1 MFIEECAVSIQC
13 ISNGDT
19 LRIYWAHNIAINYA
33 LRGEELQ
40 MRKNIAIVG
49 LALSALVFNANAAL
63 YLKSS
68 GDQWSAAMADLQNGY
83 NEGVSSNK
91 FNRFYAVLGQRFS
104 LDNSTKE
111 DILNMFKSG
120 SVNVWDQN
128 TVNTHL
134 NNSGGGNTGG
144 GNSSGSNSVDKDEY
158 AADKAAQA
166 GVDAVQDTAIAG
178 KVDKDE
184 FKTDQDRQDDAL
196 SKEVQE
202 RKDGDKVLSDRID
215 GKVDNSDFTADQK
228 RQDDALA
235 QETTDRQ
242 SGDQALSG
250 RIDTKVDQT
259 TYDDDKSTQSE
270 KDRSQDG
277 KISVAQGTANVA
289 LTTAGVAVAKADK
302 AQDTANRAESKA
314 DYAIAGVDN
323 AYSYIEQ
330 TRDSLNNT
338 NKSVAQNSHDIA
350 NHEKRIG
357 DLERQVNTGFSNL
370 RKQIDKVEKKSN
382 AGIAGVAAM
391 ANIPQVT
398 EFQSFSV
405 GAGVGYRDDQ
415 SAIAVGASA
424 RISQNTVGKLSV
436 SADTQNGYT
445 VGAGI
450 SYGWWRV
457 FIKGVMTPFY

>member
-1 MFIEECAVSIQC
+1 
-13 ISNGDT
+13 
-19 LRIYWAHNIAINYA
+19 
-33 LRGEELQ
+33 
-40 MRKNIAIVG
+40 MRKNIAIAIVG
-49 LALSALVFNANAAL
+49 LALSTLVFNANAAL

-144 GNSSGSNSVDKDEY
+144 GNSSGSNSVDKDDY
-158 AADKAAQA
+158 AADKAEQT
-166 GVDAVQDTAIAG
+166 GVDAAQDTAIAG
-178 KVDKDE
+178 KVDKDQ
-184 FKTDQDRQDDAL
+184 FKTDQDRQDSAL
-196 SKEVQE
+196 SKEVQD
-202 RKDGDKVLSDRID
+202 RKDGDKALSDRID
-215 GKVDNSDFTADQK
+215 GKVDNSDFTTDQK
-228 RQDDALA
+228 RQDDALT
-235 QETTDRQ
+235 QETSDRQ
-242 SGDQALSG
+242 SGDQALSV

-270 KDRSQDG
+270 KDISQDG
-277 KISVAQGTANVA
+277 KIAAAQG
-289 LTTAGVAVAKADK
+289 TAGVAVAKADK
-302 AQDTANRAESKA
+302 AQDTANRAESKANKAQVTANTAVKKAEHAQVSADKAQVTANRAESKA

-330 TRDSLNNT
+330 TRNSLNNT

-370 RKQIDKVEKKSN
+370 GKQIDKVEKKSN

-398 EFQSFSV
+398 EYQSFSV

-424 RISQNTVGKLSV
+424 RIGQNTVGKLSV
-436 SADTQNGYT
+436 SADTQSGYT

-450 SYGWWRV
+450 SYGW
-457 FIKGVMTPFY
+457 

>member
-1 MFIEECAVSIQC
+1 
-13 ISNGDT
+13 
-19 LRIYWAHNIAINYA
+19 
-33 LRGEELQ
+33 
-40 MRKNIAIVG
+40 MRKNIAIAIVG

-184 FKTDQDRQDDAL
+184 FKTDQDRQDSAL
-196 SKEVQE
+196 SKEVQD
-202 RKDGDKVLSDRID
+202 RKDGDKALSDRID
-215 GKVDNSDFTADQK
+215 GKVDNSDFTTDQK

-259 TYDDDKSTQSE
+259 AYDDDKSTQSE

-277 KISVAQGTANVA
+277 KISVAQGTAGVA
-289 LTTAGVAVAKADK
+289 LTKADK
-302 AQDTANRAESKA
+302 AQDTANTAVKKAEHAQVSADKAQVTANRAESKA

-330 TRDSLNNT
+330 TRNSLNNT

-370 RKQIDKVEKKSN
+370 GKQIDKVEKKSN

-398 EFQSFSV
+398 EYQSFSV

-436 SADTQNGYT
+436 SADTQSGYT

-450 SYGWWRV
+450 SYGW
-457 FIKGVMTPFY
+457 

>member
-1 MFIEECAVSIQC
+1 
-13 ISNGDT
+13 
-19 LRIYWAHNIAINYA
+19 
-33 LRGEELQ
+33 
-40 MRKNIAIVG
+40 MRKNIAIAIVG
-49 LALSALVFNANAAL
+49 LALSALVFNANSAL

-184 FKTDQDRQDDAL
+184 FKTDQDRQDDTL

-277 KISVAQGTANVA
+277 KISVAQGTAGVA
-289 LTTAGVAVAKADK
+289 LTKADK
-302 AQDTANRAESKA
+302 AQDTANTAVKKAEHAQVSADKAQVTANRAESKA

-330 TRDSLNNT
+330 TRNSLNNT

-370 RKQIDKVEKKSN
+370 GKQIDKVEKKSN

-398 EFQSFSV
+398 EYQSFSV

-436 SADTQNGYT
+436 SADTQSGYT

-450 SYGWWRV
+450 SYGW
-457 FIKGVMTPFY
+457 

>member
-1 MFIEECAVSIQC
+1 
-13 ISNGDT
+13 
-19 LRIYWAHNIAINYA
+19 
-33 LRGEELQ
+33 
-40 MRKNIAIVG
+40 MRKNIAIAIVG

-158 AADKAAQA
+158 AADKAEQT
-166 GVDAVQDTAIAG
+166 GVDAAQDTAIAG

-184 FKTDQDRQDDAL
+184 FKTDQDRQDSAL
-196 SKEVQE
+196 SKEVQD
-202 RKDGDKVLSDRID
+202 RKDGDKALSDRID
-215 GKVDNSDFTADQK
+215 GKVDNSDFTTDQK

-235 QETTDRQ
+235 QETSERQ

-259 TYDDDKSTQSE
+259 TYDDDKSAQSE

-277 KISVAQGTANVA
+277 KIAAAQGTANVA
-289 LTTAGVAVAKADK
+289 LSTAGVAVAKADK
-302 AQDTANRAESKA
+302 AQDTANRAESKANKVQVSADKAQVTADRAESKAVKAQSTADTAVVKADKAQVTANRAESKA

-370 RKQIDKVEKKSN
+370 HKQIDKVEKKSN

-436 SADTQNGYT
+436 SADTQSGYT

-450 SYGWWRV
+450 SYGW
-457 FIKGVMTPFY
+457 